1 MNLTS
6 RKTIVVAGAGFAGAA
21 FSAIFGEWS
30 SDLQALIVLMCI
42 DFITGLMVAGLFQ
55 KSPKT
60 FSGGLSSKECVKGI
74 AKKTGELMLVA
85 AAYQSEILLSESYSI
100 PIRAYVI
107 SALCAAEII
116 SIMENAGAMDIL
128 PESVQKIF
136 RKVID
141 ALNKKSGDDD
151 KEGE

>member
-1 MNLTS
+1 MNHRYTVILS
-6 RKTIVVAGAGFAGAA
+6 AGAAGAA

-30 SDLQALIVLMCI
+30 NDLQALIVLMCI

-55 KSPKT
+55 KSAKT

-74 AKKTGELMLVA
+74 AKKTGEMMLVA
-85 AAYQSEILLSESYSI
+85 AAYQSQILLSGSYDI

-128 PESVQKIF
+128 PESAQKIF
-136 RKVID
+136 RKAID
-141 ALNKKSGDDD
+141 ALDKKSGGDD
-151 KEGE
+151 KKEE